1 MFSSLAI
8 IFAFITCVKGGF
20 ASYILVF
27 FIWNYLVFIIICGY
41 IIVDYCWKNENYI
54 CVAREVVRVKL
65 PSYFAKCLF
74 YEGFERG
81 IKAMIIPIFVAD
93 FKIWVDFG
101 LVTAAL
107 LFLIICFVVIL
118 LVHYFELLFQ
128 IFIKLVVINQKMD
141 LFLKKS
147 FILVKHYLF
156 LLKIYL
162 APRLLLFL
170 LVWVVY

>member
-1 MFSSLAI
+1 M
-8 IFAFITCVKGGF
+8 
-20 ASYILVF
+20 
-27 FIWNYLVFIIICGY
+27 
-41 IIVDYCWKNENYI
+41 
-54 CVAREVVRVKL
+54 
-65 PSYFAKCLF
+65 
-74 YEGFERG
+74 
-81 IKAMIIPIFVAD
+81 
-93 FKIWVDFG
+93 DFG